1 MASSSSAEVRRLS
14 GLDILVT
21 VMACYNGGTSLE
33 EIHVNVDISSSLGSQ
48 RRYLSTSLGSQRRRC
63 RFWRFWDL
71 GLGWVPSFSLLAV
84 KNQTPSLFV
93 HPPPSVRDERNHQLH

>member
-33 EIHVNVDISSSLGSQ
+33 EIHVNVDISSSLGS
-48 RRYLSTSLGSQRRRC
+48 RRR
-63 RFWRFWDL
+63 R
-71 GLGWVPSFSLLAV
+71 
-84 KNQTPSLFV
+84 
-93 HPPPSVRDERNHQLH
+93 